1 MTDETKRIILDA
13 ALKIFAKEGYNS
25 ATTRNIAN
33 QSGFSEITLFRKFE
47 TKEKLF
53 KEAMSVNHEILQETC
68 ISLMEDL
75 EKIEDPEEFL
85 REYIKRMAVFYHEN
99 FEFFNIMVT
108 EDNLHV
114 DSDMGDFGDV
124 LSEFVSENI
133 GNTCC
138 EVTSIVFT
146 INTFIYTLN
155 LDIFHGI
162 NSDGYE
168 DNIKRFTNNMVR
180 CLR

>member
-1 MTDETKRIILDA
+1 MTDETKTKILDA

-25 ATTRNIAN
+25 ATTRSIAN

-53 KEAMSVNHEILQETC
+53 KEAMSVNHKKLQEKC
-68 ISLMEDL
+68 ITLMDDL
-75 EKIEDPEEFL
+75 EKIDDPEQFL
-85 REYIKRMAVFYHEN
+85 REYIKRMAVFYREN

-108 EDNLHV
+108 EDNRHI

-124 LSEFVSENI
+124 MSQFVAENI
-133 GNTCC
+133 DNSCC
-138 EVTSIVFT
+138 EITSIVLA
-146 INTFIYTLN
+146 INTFIYTVN

-162 NSDGYE
+162 NNGGYE
-168 DNIKRFTNNMVR
+168 DKIEMFTNNMVK

>member
-1 MTDETKRIILDA
+1 MTDETKRKILDA

-25 ATTRNIAN
+25 ATTRSIAN

-53 KEAMSVNHEILQETC
+53 KEAMSVNHEILQEKC
-68 ISLMEDL
+68 MSLMEDL

-85 REYIKRMAVFYHEN
+85 REYIRRMAVFYREN

-108 EDNLHV
+108 EDNVHV

-124 LSEFVSENI
+124 LSAFVSENI
-133 GNTCC
+133 NNTCC
-138 EVTSIVFT
+138 EVTSIVIA

-162 NSDGYE
+162 NNNGYE
-168 DNIKRFTNNMVR
+168 ENIERFTNNMVR
-180 CLR
+180 CLN